1 MGYRSIHLLY
11 IIIIYLKGNGRF
23 RPCDVIGFVGEV
35 ESRSGE
41 FGDPKS
47 NCGICGGGWFVEFNC
62 GRGPPSN
69 FKAGPGTVLEPVCW
83 SGGVPTRVGAAGG
96 TAGENSLTA
105 ILNQY
110 STRQEGK

>member
-47 NCGICGGGWFVEFNC
+47 NCGICGGG
-62 GRGPPSN
+62 
-69 FKAGPGTVLEPVCW
+69 
-83 SGGVPTRVGAAGG
+83 
-96 TAGENSLTA
+96 
-105 ILNQY
+105 
-110 STRQEGK
+110 